1 MNKKAGVMD
10 IVFILVFLFILGI
23 STFTAYMIYNKYQ
36 ERTAELETFNNS
48 LTERIDDSAY
58 ATLTAFDYLFIFIFV
73 GLIIMAIVSTF
84 TIQTHPVF
92 FFVSIMLLIITIILA
107 APISNIFEE
116 VANETAFSNASN
128 AYTVI
133 PYFMGRLPFFMLMV
147 GAILFIALYAK
158 YRMEQY

>member
-10 IVFILVFLFILGI
+10 IIFILVFLFITAI
-23 STFTAYMIYNKYQ
+23 CTFTGYMVYNKYQ
-36 ERTAELETFNNS
+36 ERTAEIETFNNS
-48 LTERIDDSAY
+48 LTARIDETTY
-58 ATLTAFDYLFIFIFV
+58 ATLTAMDYLFIFIFA

-107 APISNIFEE
+107 APLSNIFEGI
-116 VANETAFSNASN
+116 ANESAFANASN
-128 AYTVI
+128 NYTVI
-133 PYFMGRLPFFMLMV
+133 PYFMNRLPFFMLIV
-147 GAILFIALYAK
+147 GAITFIALYAK